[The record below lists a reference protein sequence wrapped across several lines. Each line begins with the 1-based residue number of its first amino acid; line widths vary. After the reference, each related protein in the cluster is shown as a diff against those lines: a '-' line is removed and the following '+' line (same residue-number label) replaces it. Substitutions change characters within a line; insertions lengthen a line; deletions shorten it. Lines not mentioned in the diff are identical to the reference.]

1 MDGMEYLALCR
12 QEASL
17 IPDLMVYSGTVET
30 LAEGSIA
37 DSGKTDSI
45 RTEIID
51 NNLGTSIETTGDSNN
66 NSITLKVEQSSKRK
80 PPNEW
85 IQSTRKNFK
94 QLSSLRLDKNPAV
107 TKLSCKQL
115 EEFIKSAKPKLMP
128 VHQSKLLRLLQSF
141 IEKELNLNDLIWI
154 YGLLARLD
162 TLLEAD
168 DVAMLRELMKW
179 VISSRLGTNG
189 DYYIGCTMI
198 IVIIG
203 WEFGQKDLLD

>member
-17 IPDLMVYSGTVET
+17 IPDLLVYSGTVESLT
-30 LAEGSIA
+30 VETIA
-37 DSGKTDSI
+37 DSSKTDSI
-45 RTEIID
+45 STDIID
-51 NNLGTSIETTGDSNN
+51 NTLGTSEHNSKN

-85 IQSTRKNFK
+85 IQSTRKSFK

-107 TKLSCKQL
+107 TKMSCKQL
-115 EEFIKSAKPKLMP
+115 EEFIRSARPKLMP

-141 IEKELNLNDLIWI
+141 IAKELNLNDLIWI